1 MSLFEDIARILPRMM
16 EPLSATLTIFVF
28 TLLFSLPL
36 GLIVAFG
43 RMSRIKPIRWV
54 AQVYL
59 LVMRG
64 TPLMLQLIFFWFGLE
79 LGGAGFS
86 RLQTAI
92 VAFSFNYAAY
102 FAEIYRGGIESIP
115 VGQHEAADVLG
126 FSKSQTFF
134 RIILPQVVKKIL
146 PPMGNEFMTLVK
158 DTSLAQVIAVVEIT
172 SMAQKIQVSMVSLMP
187 IIVAGIFYLI
197 MNAIVSKGFSLAEK
211 KLGYYR

>member
-1 MSLFEDIARILPRMM
+1 MLDDIVSILPQMM
-16 EPLSATLTIFVF
+16 EPLLVTVTLFAF

-36 GLIVAFG
+36 GLLVAFG
-43 RMSRIKPIRWV
+43 RMSRIRPIRWIM
-54 AQVYL
+54 QVYL

-64 TPLMLQLIFFWFGLE
+64 TPLMLQLIFFWFGLG
-79 LGGAGFS
+79 LGSNGFT

-92 VAFSFNYAAY
+92 IAFSLNYAAY

-115 VGQHEAADVLG
+115 IGQRETANVLG

-134 RIILPQVVKKIL
+134 RIIMPQVVKKIL

-172 SMAQKIQVSMVSLMP
+172 NMASKIQVRMVSILP
-187 IIVAGIFYLI
+187 IVVAGIFYLL

-211 KLGYYR
+211 KLSYYR